1 MSLDGKTVLL
11 LEDDPLLSADLALL
25 LEDAGAEVIGP
36 FRTFHEGLAAVE
48 AGLPHAALLDVELLD
63 GKSFPVADRLHD
75 GGVPFL
81 FYSAKGSS
89 GYEAAKTGNA
99 PILSKA
105 HPSRLAVERLSDIL
119 RT

>member
-36 FRTFHEGLAAVE
+36 FRTFHEGLATVE

-75 GGVPFL
+75 GACRSCSTPPR
-81 FYSAKGSS
+81 
-89 GYEAAKTGNA
+89 A
-99 PILSKA
+99 PAGTRRRRPAMRRS
-105 HPSRLAVERLSDIL
+105 
-119 RT
+119 